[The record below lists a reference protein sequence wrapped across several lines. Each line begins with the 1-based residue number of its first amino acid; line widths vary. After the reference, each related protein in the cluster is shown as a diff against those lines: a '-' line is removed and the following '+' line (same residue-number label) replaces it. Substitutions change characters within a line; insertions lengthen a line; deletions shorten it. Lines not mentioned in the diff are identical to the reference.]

1 MRRNGC
7 AGQPSAAGIAL
18 IAKCAMSGAP
28 TPDISF
34 RQALERIP
42 QSELKRSRAAGT
54 EELPRCFKRAIEA
67 RRVDRI
73 AESRVVPVGRAP
85 DVGDVEQIESFC
97 NRLQRMRLLE
107 MERPRDPHVKRV

>member
-1 MRRNGC
+1 
-7 AGQPSAAGIAL
+7 
-18 IAKCAMSGAP
+18 MSGAP

-67 RRVDRI
+67 RRVDRV

-85 DVGDVEQIESFC
+85 DVGDVEQIEYFS
-97 NRLQRMRLLE
+97 NRLQRMRLLK
-107 MERPRDPHVKRV
+107 MEGPRDPHVK